1 MLLESSDKDIRI
13 AAGENIALIFEIVH
27 IFTSTDENGEEY
39 SEDEDEVEKPE
50 YDNMYELV
58 RTLKDL
64 SVESSKRRAKSDRAE
79 QKSVFRDIVK
89 SVEENIKPVEELKIG
104 GKIILFRGW
113 GKILIL
119 NAFRRV
125 LGQGLQHHLKT
136 NMMLKQIFHYSI
148 GYSRQAIDSDD
159 SGEDEEILSNGEVT
173 PGFTAVEYEKRRSN
187 LMSTLPEDSV
197 VVCLGYGTR
206 YMTNNIFYPF
216 HQNTDFW
223 YLCGFNE
230 PDSALILEK
239 DKSKRGYKQTMFVPP
254 KNAHAELWDGP
265 RTGIQGAKEIF
276 GADEAYES
284 TKFTA
289 YLKHIIGSYK
299 NIFMDSPEKMP
310 TLLSDESAKLIQ
322 TGLKIQSI
330 LPLSKKVQELRMIKS
345 PSEIEAMKKSGLISA
360 KAFVEAMKWTKP
372 GLTEAQLWAKFDYE
386 TRMRGSSMLAYV
398 PVIAGG
404 PNALSLHYV
413 RNDMELKDNDLVLV
427 DCGGEYNGYASDI
440 TRTWPVN
447 GRFSDAQKELY
458 QAVLNV
464 NKKCI
469 KLCTESSNLSLHGIH
484 SESVRF
490 MKEELEEIGFNATG
504 WDLERILYPHHVGH
518 YLGLDVHD
526 LHGLDRSRKLK
537 QNMVITIEPGIYVP
551 YDDKFPSKYQGIG
564 IRIEDNVVIGKEEPY
579 VLTSNTPKEVVD
591 IEFCCNNH

>member
-1 MLLESSDKDIRI
+1 ML
-13 AAGENIALIFEIVH
+13 GN
-27 IFTSTDENGEEY
+27 NN
-39 SEDEDEVEKPE
+39 
-50 YDNMYELV
+50 DN
-58 RTLKDL
+58 K
-64 SVESSKRRAKSDRAE
+64 
-79 QKSVFRDIVK
+79 
-89 SVEENIKPVEELKIG
+89 
-104 GKIILFRGW
+104 
-113 GKILIL
+113 
-119 NAFRRV
+119 
-125 LGQGLQHHLKT
+125 
-136 NMMLKQIFHYSI
+136 
-148 GYSRQAIDSDD
+148 
-159 SGEDEEILSNGEVT
+159 VT

-197 VVCLGYGTR
+197 VICLGYGTR

-230 PDSALILEK
+230 PDSALILGIHLHLQYIEK

-490 MKEELEEIGFNATG
+490 MKEELEEIGFNVTG

-526 LHGLDRSRKLK
+526 LHSLDRSRKLK